1 MLSDHTS
8 LKKEEESYTR
18 ANETAI
24 LNVAAV
30 RQTALLL
37 LIQGVLPF
45 ITLGKKVA
53 FGRPKMNG
61 VPCNLV
67 AIL

>member
-8 LKKEEESYTR
+8 LKKEEEFYTR

-24 LNVAAV
+24 LNVAV

-53 FGRPKMNG
+53 FGRPKMKG